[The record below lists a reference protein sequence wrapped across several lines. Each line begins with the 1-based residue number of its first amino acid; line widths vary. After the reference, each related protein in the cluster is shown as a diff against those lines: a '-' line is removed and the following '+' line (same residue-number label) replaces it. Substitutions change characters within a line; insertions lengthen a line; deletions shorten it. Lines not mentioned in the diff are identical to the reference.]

1 MKCVNEWR
9 GTAGLKASNPYKTSQ
24 SIPLAPQRRV
34 KAAGATHNASASER
48 RETDVRQYFRSSAR
62 GKHKLLLF
70 PSCLRTRRE
79 CPAVQVMTQASPL
92 HFQSNHPAPGRQ
104 NAQQPKSKPEEPAS
118 STHAC
123 SLAPSSVS
131 RIVSRLHSINGLR
144 QLCLRHYYSFLITSL
159 SQVARRISDRG

>member
-1 MKCVNEWR
+1 MEFVRVGSVDGKWGMKCVNEWR

-34 KAAGATHNASASER
+34 KAAGATPIASASER
-48 RETDVRQYFRSSAR
+48 REVDVRQYFRSSAR

-92 HFQSNHPAPGRQ
+92 QLPIQPPCTGPTKRPT
-104 NAQQPKSKPEEPAS
+104 AQIK
-118 STHAC
+118 
-123 SLAPSSVS
+123 
-131 RIVSRLHSINGLR
+131 
-144 QLCLRHYYSFLITSL
+144 
-159 SQVARRISDRG
+159 ARRAGQQHPRLFLGSVFRQPYCQPFA